1 MKKNLFDFKVRE
13 KGGGLLRVHSLLLI
27 SYLAGLL
34 FLGAPVSG
42 FAESPHERVRGVKT
56 QGGSEAP
63 APPPQGILEK
73 ESREAPSPVR
83 RRILAR
89 VPSLPFWEDRVYGV
103 SVGYGN
109 QVEIS
114 LPEEVK
120 NIVPPDEQLV
130 SADYV
135 EKKAYLRGI
144 VDAPGE
150 STNLHIN
157 TVTGKTLHLKITLVE
172 PGESDQALKFIP
184 ASQAVFTGSHVQKE
198 IAEERKK
205 LEEEMGKREANLEE
219 VTEKLAEDRLKVKL
233 LREEREARRQKRVKK
248 NDLELATVQASRVGE
263 RAYVKFVIKNVSGR
277 DFSISSI
284 LLARGLPDPKKPGK
298 ILGYETIE
306 ADPPTLDSEVILSG
320 GEVKALVS
328 FNQNQIKPG
337 DKVTLKIV
345 EAGGSGRVAEFKE
358 LELFSPR

>member
-1 MKKNLFDFKVRE
+1 
-13 KGGGLLRVHSLLLI
+13 
-27 SYLAGLL
+27 
-34 FLGAPVSG
+34 
-42 FAESPHERVRGVKT
+42 
-56 QGGSEAP
+56 
-63 APPPQGILEK
+63 
-73 ESREAPSPVR
+73 
-83 RRILAR
+83 
-89 VPSLPFWEDRVYGV
+89 
-103 SVGYGN
+103 VGYGN

-150 STNLHIN
+150 STNIHIN

-172 PGESDQALKFIP
+172 PGESDQALSFIP

-198 IAEERKK
+198 IAKERKK

-219 VTEKLAEDRLKVKL
+219 VTEKLAEDRLKMKL
-233 LREEREARRQKRVKK
+233 LKEERQARRQKRAKK
-248 NDLELATVQASRVGE
+248 NDLELTTVQTSRVGE

-277 DFSISSI
+277 DFTVSSL

-306 ADPPTLDSEVILSG
+306 ADPPTLDSEVIAPG

-328 FNQNQIKPG
+328 FAQKEIKPG
-337 DKVTLKIV
+337 DKVVLKII
-345 EAGGSGRVAEFKE
+345 EAGDSGRVAEFKG
-358 LELFSPR
+358 LELFSSR